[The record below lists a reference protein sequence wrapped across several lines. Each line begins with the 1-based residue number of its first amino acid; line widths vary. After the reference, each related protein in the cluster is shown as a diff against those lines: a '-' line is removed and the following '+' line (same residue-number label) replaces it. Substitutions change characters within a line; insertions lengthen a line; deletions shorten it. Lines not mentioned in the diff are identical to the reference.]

1 MVLTNPNTYQQGKTL
16 VFFVRHGEQLRDK
29 EYNSKIETPCLGLT
43 PLGKKQAEEIA
54 KKFSAIK
61 SEIDGVY
68 SSDVSRA
75 LQTAEPIAKCLH
87 KKLII
92 RKELAEFKKIVWTK
106 KIYHLQYWKHYLKH
120 RNSIKVFNELLE
132 KNQGKVL
139 VMVAHANIIKGL
151 IGKKLGLPLK
161 DRGKLNHDNCHV
173 TLARFAG
180 KKLDYLYYFNN
191 KELTIPK
198 EM

>member
-1 MVLTNPNTYQQGKTL
+1 GKTL
-16 VFFVRHGEQLRDK
+16 VFFVRHGEQLRNK

-43 PLGKKQAEEIA
+43 PLGKKQAEKIA
-54 KKFSAIK
+54 KKFSVIK
-61 SEIDGVY
+61 NEIDAVY
-68 SSDVSRA
+68 SSDVPRA
-75 LQTAEPIAKCLH
+75 LQTAQTMEKHLQ

-92 RKELAEFKKIVWTK
+92 KKELAEFKKIVWTK
-106 KIYHLQYWKHYLKH
+106 RVYLLQYWRHYIKH
-120 RNSIKVFNELLE
+120 RNSIKVFNDLLE
-132 KNQGKVL
+132 KNQGKVVL
-139 VMVAHANIIKGL
+139 IVAHANIIKGI